1 MSKPVCITARTEAMH
16 LFVST
21 RPEAVS
27 GFAQSIGEPTNN
39 APENSSLEYTKKN
52 IYQKCIRRYI
62 QIHPRYANIYQDIQ
76 NSTLRRG
83 RPARPRS
90 GPGGAAPLP
99 LRILYILV
107 HIVVCLGY
115 IWMRLGAHEAWC
127 FTQLFIGCSCI
138 HACIYVCMYVNHFI
152 PTSESCGCFGCW
164 DIEYISY

>member
-1 MSKPVCITARTEAMH
+1 MHYSKNRSDAPFRVDETRGSIWVCPINWRTDQQCSGKF
-16 LFVST
+16 LF
-21 RPEAVS
+21 
-27 GFAQSIGEPTNN
+27 GIYQ
-39 APENSSLEYTKKN
+39 KN